1 MAYKSM
7 VSISYLQINGFQL
20 LILDL
25 EPSPDSNVF
34 KSFGSSSE

>member
-7 VSISYLQINGFQL
+7 VSINYLQINGFQL

-25 EPSPDSNVF
+25 EASPDSNVF
-34 KSFGSSSE
+34 KSFGSSPE